1 MSTIRRDFRAS
12 PHRTGSETW
21 EAIARLLAPD
31 DKSLARKELMSIVG
45 TASQLIATEA
55 VKDHPIIASGSGPR
69 VRVYCLYDDAALNAE
84 NSKESALAFNA
95 TEKDWKVSIPVE
107 AEDLSWSKAEI
118 KKYSTR
124 ISVREKT
131 EAVEGDDEGEEKQQT
146 AAASMTVDLK
156 EFLKT

>member
-31 DKSLARKELMSIVG
+31 ATSPARKELMSIVG
-45 TASQLIATEA
+45 TASQLIATES

-69 VRVYCLYDDAALNAE
+69 VRIYCLYDEDALNAD
-84 NSKESALAFNA
+84 NAKESALAFDA

-107 AEDLSWSKAEI
+107 AEDLSWSEAEV
-118 KKYSTR
+118 KKHSTR

-131 EAVEGDDEGEEKQQT
+131 EAIEGNDEGEEKQQK